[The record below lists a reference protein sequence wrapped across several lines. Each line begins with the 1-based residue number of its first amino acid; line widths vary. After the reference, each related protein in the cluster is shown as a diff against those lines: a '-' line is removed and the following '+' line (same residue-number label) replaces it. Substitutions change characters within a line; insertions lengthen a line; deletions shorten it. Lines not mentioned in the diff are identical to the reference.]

1 MTKPIKI
8 LSIDGGGIRGVLPA
22 TILAYI
28 ENRIIEKTKNP
39 KARIAD
45 YFDFF
50 IGTSTGAILTST
62 YLYPSFEGKAKYTA
76 NEALD
81 IYLKCGGAIF
91 ASGWL
96 DKVKSLGG
104 LWKERYSAAPLEKY
118 LTLFYKDKTI
128 KEYIKPSIITSYDIE
143 RKTYHYFN
151 SFKAAV
157 LPTADFK
164 MRDACRASSA
174 APTFFAPAHI
184 QNQTGDVFTL
194 VDGAVLANN
203 PALCGCVE
211 AIDYYTN
218 VKGKRITLQ
227 DIELYSFGTAKNQDS
242 YTYEQ
247 IKDWGGIGWLQ
258 PILDIMMTGVSEVT
272 ERQLEIFFQSIHA
285 KQRYHRFQPELVRA
299 VSDMDAASEE
309 NIEALVYDAKRYIQ
323 LNKEYLESVIDHLLL
338 TTEHTSVAV

>member
-1 MTKPIKI
+1 MNQPIKI
-8 LSIDGGGIRGVLPA
+8 LSIDGGGIRGILPA

-28 ENRIIEKTKNP
+28 ENRIIERTKNP
-39 KARIAD
+39 NTRIAD

-76 NEALD
+76 TEALD
-81 IYLKCGGAIF
+81 IYLKCGSSIF

-96 DKVKSLGG
+96 DKVRSLGG
-104 LWKERYSAAPLEKY
+104 LWKERYSAVPLEKY

-128 KEYIKPSIITSYDIE
+128 KEFIKPSIITSYDIE
-143 RKTYHYFN
+143 RKSYHYFQ
-151 SFKAAV
+151 SYKAAV
-157 LPTADFK
+157 FPSHNFE
-164 MRDACRASSA
+164 MRDACRASAA

-184 QNQTGDVFTL
+184 KNKTGEVFTL

-203 PALCGCVE
+203 PSLCGCVE
-211 AIDYYTN
+211 AIDYYA
-218 VKGKRITLQ
+218 KQGKNISLQ

-272 ERQLEIFFQSIHA
+272 ERQVEMLFQSIGA

-299 VSDMDAASEE
+299 VSDMDAATEQ
-309 NIEALVYDAKRYIQ
+309 NIEALVYDANRYIN
-323 LNKEYLESVIDHLLL
+323 LNKPYLESIIDHLLL
-338 TTEHTSVAV
+338 SKEHTSLTV